1 MSIQKISQFQ
11 VKYTTEVELVDVEE
25 VNLAEELILVLIEV
39 EDRVDDDM
47 DVDEVTDGDVVIDG
61 DVDDTK
67 DVEVEVD
74 NEVTIVEVDDDDV
87 NVVVGDEKVE
97 DVLGVDIVFVGV
109 IVEEVGTF

>member
-1 MSIQKISQFQ
+1 M
-11 VKYTTEVELVDVEE
+11 
-25 VNLAEELILVLIEV
+25 AEELRLVIIEV

-74 NEVTIVEVDDDDV
+74 NEVDDDDV

-97 DVLGVDIVFVGV
+97 DVLVADIVSVGV

>member
-25 VNLAEELILVLIEV
+25 VNLAEELRLVLIEV

-74 NEVTIVEVDDDDV
+74 NEVTIVEVDDDDI
-87 NVVVGDEKVE
+87 NVVVDDEKVE
-97 DVLGVDIVFVGV
+97 DVLVVDIVFVGV